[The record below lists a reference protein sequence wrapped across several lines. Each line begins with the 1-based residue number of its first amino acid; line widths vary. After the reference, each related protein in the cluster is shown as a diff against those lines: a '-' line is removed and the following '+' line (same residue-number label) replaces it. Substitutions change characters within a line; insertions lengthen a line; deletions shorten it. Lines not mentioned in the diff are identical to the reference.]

1 MNRHAFSLVEVLVCL
16 AIAVV
21 LVAILVPVLS
31 SAKKASHESVCASNL
46 KQLHLTIALY
56 QEQYGGSSGVG
67 NLYEMGLPTLPLQ
80 KSLKYTSGL
89 GRCDG
94 QGSPVRSPTG
104 FAYFYVPSPPNA
116 MSGLVKWA
124 DYVAAEGENAVLIMD
139 LNHNEIR
146 ATSLILAEG
155 LTKKGTAV
163 LLSGQLVRK
172 NKKGNPWKFDWWK

>member
-1 MNRHAFSLVEVLVCL
+1 MKKPAFSLVEVLVCL
-16 AIAVV
+16 AIAAV
-21 LVAILVPVLS
+21 LVAILLPVLS
-31 SAKKASHESVCASNL
+31 SAKKASRETVCVSNL
-46 KQLHLTIALY
+46 KQLHLAISLY
-56 QEQYGGSSGVG
+56 QEQYGGSSGLG
-67 NLYEMGLPTLPLQ
+67 NLYEMGLPTPPLR
-80 KSLKYTSGL
+80 KSLKYASEL

-104 FAYFYVPSPPNA
+104 FAYFYIPSPPDA
-116 MSGLVKWA
+116 MSGFVKWA
-124 DYVAAEGENAVLIMD
+124 DYVSAEGENAVLIMD

-155 LTKKGTAV
+155 LTKKGMAV